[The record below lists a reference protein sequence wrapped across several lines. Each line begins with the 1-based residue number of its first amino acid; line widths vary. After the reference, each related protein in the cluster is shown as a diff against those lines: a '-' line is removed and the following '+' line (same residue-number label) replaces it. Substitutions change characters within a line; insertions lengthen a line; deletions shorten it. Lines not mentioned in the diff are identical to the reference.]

1 MYQTSNLE
9 AFHSVL
15 NEFAPNM
22 FHFHFELMY
31 TRWARVIDLLCAM
44 ISAADVIKENKTVKS
59 FLEVF
64 ETNLK

>member
-15 NEFAPNM
+15 NKFAPNV
-22 FHFHFELMY
+22 FHFELMY
-31 TRWARVIDLLCAM
+31 TRWARVIELLCAM
-44 ISAADVIKENKTVKS
+44 ISAADVTKENKTVKS
-59 FLEVF
+59 FSEVF